1 MVAVPNLTFT
11 VTPPGGSTTD
21 YTSHLSWSGAGQS
34 MTINQNFGRQGDT
47 AVFALVDSWAGQAH
61 PNFWIPT
68 MSQVSLR
75 DNTLGKV
82 LFAGIANDPVQQ
94 VTGAKRNEWVLNC
107 TDFTF
112 LADNKLVHGTYYGW
126 TVDAIIIDLVKQANC
141 GITAAKVSAGGF
153 VAPGPLL
160 PSFVLNYT
168 TLSAAWRKLAQ
179 LAGQTTPYGWYV
191 DENRRL
197 HFYDATTALSSG
209 VTFTTSP
216 TTSGSTTEGHI
227 VLDSQNG
234 YEWDGTSIRNRIL
247 VQGATQ
253 TVTHGTPLK
262 TTATASWVGNG
273 HQQSWSIAYTVTGSP
288 SLYVGGSPVAVTV
301 VGAGETSNATWQ
313 IVQNSIGAWSLTNTV
328 SAPAD
333 GVVIRLWY
341 SYQVPIVMAATDTPS
356 QSQYRLTLEEFISD
370 SSLTTA
376 PMALARAMRERTEY
390 AFAPERASFTTSEDW
405 IGWVRAGQTFTL
417 NNALVRDVQSNS
429 WGVNDTFICIGN
441 TVNFVAQGGYR
452 RMQITAVRL

>member
-1 MVAVPNLTFT
+1 MVAVPNLTLT
-11 VTPPGGSTTD
+11 VTPPGGSPTD
-21 YTSHLSWSGAGQS
+21 YTSHLSWGGNSQA

-47 AVFALVDSWAGQAH
+47 AVIPLVDSWAKQSS

-68 MSQVSLR
+68 MSQVALR
-75 DNTLGKV
+75 DNTLGKT
-82 LFAGIANDPVQQ
+82 LFAGYVNDPVQK
-94 VTGAKRNEWVLNC
+94 VTGAKRNEWALNC
-107 TDFTF
+107 TDYTF

-141 GITAAKVSAGGF
+141 GITAAKVANGGF
-153 VAPGPLL
+153 VAPGPQLA
-160 PSFVLNYT
+160 SFVLNYT

-191 DENRRL
+191 DENKHL
-197 HFYDATTALSSG
+197 HFYDATTALPSG

-216 TTSGSTTEGHI
+216 TVSGSTTEGHI

-234 YEWDGTSIRNRIL
+234 YEWDGTSIRNRVL

-253 TVTHGTPLK
+253 TVSHGTPLK
-262 TTATASWVGNG
+262 TAATATWVGNG
-273 HQQSWSIAYTVTGSP
+273 HQQAWQLAYTVTGDP
-288 SLYVGGSPVAVTV
+288 KLYIGSSPVAVTV
-301 VGAGETSNATWQ
+301 VGAGETSNAQWQ
-313 IVQNSIGAWSLTNTV
+313 IVQSSIGAWSLVNTV
-328 SAPAD
+328 SAPAS

-341 SYQVPIVMAATDTPS
+341 SYQVPIVMAATDFPS
-356 QSQYRLTLEEFISD
+356 QTQYGLTLEEFISD
-370 SSLTTA
+370 TSLTTA

-390 AFAPERASFTTSEDW
+390 AFAPERTSFTTSEDW
-405 IGWVRAGQTFTL
+405 IGWVRAGQTFTY
-417 NNALVRDVQSNS
+417 NNQLIRDVQLNK
-429 WGVNDTFICIGN
+429 WGINDTFICIGS